1 MSTDGLWWRVA
12 WRNLWRNRH
21 RTWITASGLA
31 FGYFSSVVLIG
42 LTDGMTAELVEN
54 GTRLMIGQV
63 QVHAVDY
70 LPERNMHGTI
80 GGYDGTDVDA
90 LLAKIEAH
98 PDVERATPR
107 LFGGGLVSIGDQTKA
122 ALLLGVD
129 PERELR
135 VSTLLTALT
144 AGRLPEAGAFEVLV
158 GAEMARQLEAEVGD
172 EVVIVAPAADG
183 SMGNDLFTISGIFR
197 TGTPGIDANYAILP
211 VSDLQYLM
219 AMDPGRV
226 HEIVTTVTRARE
238 TPAIAA
244 SLATSLADDPAPVEV
259 KSWTELRPELSEA
272 VALMDS
278 MNFVIVAIIFAMAV
292 FGVANTM
299 LIGTFERRREFAV
312 IRALGTTRGAVS
324 RTVVY
329 EGIILGVV
337 SLAIG
342 GLVTWPVMVWWHNTP
357 PDLST
362 WFQGFEWTGVQWR
375 PVLRVEYSADAPV
388 LTAIAL
394 LFTAIISSVYPA
406 WRATRVPPADALADR

>member
-63 QVHAVDY
+63 QVHAADY

-98 PDVERATPR
+98 PDVDRATPR

-129 PERELR
+129 PGREVL
-135 VSTLLTALT
+135 VSTLLTTLT
-144 AGRLPEAGAFEVLV
+144 DGRLPEDEAFEVLV
-158 GAEMARQLEAEVGD
+158 GAEMARQLEAGIGD

-211 VSDLQYLM
+211 VADLQYLM

-238 TPAIAA
+238 TPEIAA
-244 SLATSLADDPAPVEV
+244 SLANSLADDSAPVDV
-259 KSWTELRPELSEA
+259 KSWPELRPELSEA

-278 MNFVIVAIIFAMAV
+278 MNFVIVVIIFAMAV

-394 LFTAIISSVYPA
+394 LVTALISSVYPA